1 MKRIGIVLLLL
12 FLLAGTVFAQES
24 DDLVDTSS
32 MTEELPQEAQDA
44 LSGLSRRRQRTS
56 GETASALFSGRC
68 GAATAR

>member
-32 MTEELPQEAQDA
+32 MTEKLPQEAQDA
-44 LSGLSRRRQRTS
+44 LSGLSPT
-56 GETASALFSGRC
+56 
-68 GAATAR
+68 AATDF